1 MWFQLRC
8 YFFTICSQIMGF
20 NSAFPIVA
28 NRRVDSTLRVRDGE
42 TIVLGGLFSDI
53 DSDTVTKLPFLGD
66 LPVLGGVFRNRKRS
80 HTRDEVVFYITP
92 HIL

>member
-1 MWFQLRC
+1 
-8 YFFTICSQIMGF
+8 MGF
-20 NSAFPIVA
+20 NNAFPIVA

-66 LPVLGGVFRNRKRS
+66 IPVLGSVFQPATFAHAR
-80 HTRDEVVFYITP
+80 
-92 HIL
+92 

>member
-1 MWFQLRC
+1 
-8 YFFTICSQIMGF
+8 MGF
-20 NSAFPIVA
+20 NNAFPIVA

-66 LPVLGGVFRNRKRS
+66 IPILGSVFRNRQRS
-80 HTRDEVVFYITP
+80 HTHDEVVFYITP

>member
-1 MWFQLRC
+1 
-8 YFFTICSQIMGF
+8 MGF
-20 NSAFPIVA
+20 NNAFPIVA

-66 LPVLGGVFRNRKRS
+66 IPILGAVFRNRARS
-80 HTRDEVVFYITP
+80 HPRRSGLLHHSAHSVTKSRTMG
-92 HIL
+92 LAR